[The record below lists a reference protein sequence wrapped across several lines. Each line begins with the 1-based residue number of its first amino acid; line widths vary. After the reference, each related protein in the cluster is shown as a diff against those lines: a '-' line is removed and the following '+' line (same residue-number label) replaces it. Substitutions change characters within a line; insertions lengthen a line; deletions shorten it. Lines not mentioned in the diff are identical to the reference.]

1 MEQQQGQSSLTL
13 PFLISW
19 QRQAYIV
26 TLHNEYH
33 GDKGHAGTQGLL
45 QSVCTSCL
53 CPTPDPAQSRDSP
66 TPLPEQAQTQS
77 SLSCNES
84 KPASPLLITL
94 AAAQHRRRDTSL
106 SRSSCSGPFSCPGR
120 AQQQR
125 QEPQGSLQRTGAV
138 GCQQQATAPGALQ
151 PQLCPR
157 PRSTGERILL
167 AGLARAVAAS
177 WPAQAAGGS
186 RRGVQCGWAS
196 AGGRAGS
203 VSRTAPSPRPER
215 GGGTSSVSL
224 SHPLPCSSL
233 MRQS

>member
-1 MEQQQGQSSLTL
+1 MPYSRSSTK
-13 PFLISW
+13 
-19 QRQAYIV
+19 QRQ
-26 TLHNEYH
+26 
-33 GDKGHAGTQGLL
+33 
-45 QSVCTSCL
+45 
-53 CPTPDPAQSRDSP
+53 SP
-66 TPLPEQAQTQS
+66 TPHPEQAQTQS

-84 KPASPLLITL
+84 KPASPLLITF

-106 SRSSCSGPFSCPGR
+106 SRSSRSGPFSCLGR
-120 AQQQR
+120 AQH

-167 AGLARAVAAS
+167 GGLARAVAAS

-203 VSRTAPSPRPER
+203 VSLTAPSPRPEW
-215 GGGTSSVSL
+215 GGGDHVLCPPFPPSTMLLVNEIK
-224 SHPLPCSSL
+224 L
-233 MRQS
+233 M